1 MTYTESVIQAE
12 RLALLTGER
21 KADWIAWLPSAIRE
35 DNGDD

>member
-21 KADWIAWLPSAIRE
+21 KGDWITWLPEATRE
-35 DNGDD
+35 DDEND